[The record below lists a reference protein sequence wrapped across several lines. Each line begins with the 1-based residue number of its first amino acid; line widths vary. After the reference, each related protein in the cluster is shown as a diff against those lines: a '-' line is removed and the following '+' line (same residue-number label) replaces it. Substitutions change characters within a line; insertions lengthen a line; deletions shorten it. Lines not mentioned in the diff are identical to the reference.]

1 MGAKIDRTINNGSS
15 PPIFRIRGQNFHRIG
30 SLIPPNGTYP
40 KFAQLYIHDTDN
52 EIKNRIT
59 SVRENIATQDLHVE
73 VVEDIK
79 EVLDGNNVLV
89 KSFRM
94 AKAEI
99 ERNPR
104 VEIKMRLIGKR
115 TKDARTYNLPTTSEV
130 AALIVGDLDPSI
142 GHRDIL
148 VESNSGV
155 LKRITELNPSYLP
168 LQYPILFPY
177 GEDGYRED
185 IQFAT
190 NGSNNNN
197 ARQRISQREYF
208 AYRLHER
215 LEEISTILYARRL
228 FQQFIVDAY
237 TMVESARL
245 IYIRTHQKSLRCEA
259 LKGLTDAL
267 TRGEVQAST
276 QGKRILLPS
285 SFTGGA
291 RYMIQNY
298 QDAMAICRHI
308 GYPNLFITFTCNP
321 KWPEIQRYITK
332 RNLNAEDRP
341 DILSRIFK
349 MKLDCL
355 IKEVKNG
362 ELFGPVKSV
371 IYTIEFQKRGLPH
384 AHILI
389 FLKNKVDMTSPTY
402 MDSIIKAEV
411 PDKTMQMKYY
421 NAVEEFMVHGPCGI
435 ARRNSPCMV
444 NGKCSK
450 HFPKRFVAESKFDQD
465 GYPVYMRRD
474 NGRTVKKNGIELD
487 NRYVVPHN
495 RYLLLRYKAHI
506 NVEWC
511 NQSRSIKYLFKYVN
525 KGNDRV
531 TAEFYNSTID
541 ENGEEVVDEINM
553 YYDCRY
559 VSACEAAWRLF
570 SFEVQ
575 YRTPAVER
583 LSFHLPDCQSIVFAD
598 DENIDNVLGRE
609 TVGQSMFKGWFE
621 ANKKY
626 EDARSLTYI
635 EMPNKFVWKRD
646 IREWHPRK
654 KGFSI
659 GRIFFVPPGSGEIYY
674 LRCLLNIVRGP
685 TSFKD
690 IMTFNGVEYMTFRDA
705 CYARGLLD
713 DDKEYI
719 DAIEEASYWSS
730 GHAMRKLFVILLLS
744 NSLSRP
750 EHVWD
755 EVWHHLVEDAEF
767 MHRKQ
772 LNKPD
777 LILKECEKKNFGLI
791 ELEKLL
797 IIHNKSLKN
806 FPPMPTPNMDDSR
819 LVDNILLFEE
829 LNYDREALQAES
841 EELASRLTDEQKEIY
856 NTIIQ
861 NLSNG
866 SGGLFFVYGYG
877 GTGKTYLWKA
887 LSSTLR
893 ASGDIVINV
902 ASSGIASLLLPGGR
916 TAHSRFSIPIAINE
930 DSTCNIKQGSHLAE
944 LIVRS
949 KLIIWDEAPM
959 MHKHCFEALDR
970 TMRDLLQFQNPNSA
984 DQTFGGKTVVFGG
997 DFRQILPVVPKG
1009 SRQDIISAT
1018 INSSYLWNNCKVLRL
1033 TKNLRLNRSMPGIDM
1048 KKLEDFADW
1057 IASIGDGT
1065 MGGQNDGHAEVEIP
1079 NELLLPS
1086 NGDPITNIV
1095 ASTFPMF
1102 MFGNSDSSLL
1112 EGRAILAPTLDVVN
1126 SINEYMSDLHTGD
1139 SRTYYSC
1146 DSVCKS
1152 DSNGTLLD
1160 DVHTPEFL
1168 NGIRASGIP
1177 NHCLNLKVGSPV
1189 MLLRNIDH
1197 SLGLCNGTRL
1207 VITKLADHVIEGKIM
1222 SGNNA
1227 GTKVLVPRM
1236 TMTPSDPR
1244 LPFKFQRRQF
1254 PLMLSYAMT
1263 INKSQ
1268 GQTLSHVGLLLKKPV
1283 FVHGQLYV
1291 AASRVSNP
1299 DGLKILICSDSNS
1312 VSTSTTNVVYHEV
1325 FNNV

>member
-15 PPIFRIRGQNFHRIG
+15 PPIFRIHGQNFHRIG

-52 EIKNRIT
+52 EIKNRIA
-59 SVRENIATQDLHVE
+59 SVRENIATQDLHAE

-341 DILSRIFK
+341 DILCRIFK

-487 NRYVVPHN
+487 SRYVVPHN

-646 IREWHPRK
+646 I
-654 KGFSI
+654 
-659 GRIFFVPPGSGEIYY
+659 
-674 LRCLLNIVRGP
+674 
-685 TSFKD
+685 
-690 IMTFNGVEYMTFRDA
+690 
-705 CYARGLLD
+705 
-713 DDKEYI
+713 
-719 DAIEEASYWSS
+719 
-730 GHAMRKLFVILLLS
+730 
-744 NSLSRP
+744 
-750 EHVWD
+750 
-755 EVWHHLVEDAEF
+755 
-767 MHRKQ
+767 
-772 LNKPD
+772 
-777 LILKECEKKNFGLI
+777 
-791 ELEKLL
+791 
-797 IIHNKSLKN
+797 
-806 FPPMPTPNMDDSR
+806 
-819 LVDNILLFEE
+819 
-829 LNYDREALQAES
+829 
-841 EELASRLTDEQKEIY
+841 
-856 NTIIQ
+856 
-861 NLSNG
+861 
-866 SGGLFFVYGYG
+866 
-877 GTGKTYLWKA
+877 
-887 LSSTLR
+887 
-893 ASGDIVINV
+893 
-902 ASSGIASLLLPGGR
+902 
-916 TAHSRFSIPIAINE
+916 
-930 DSTCNIKQGSHLAE
+930 
-944 LIVRS
+944 
-949 KLIIWDEAPM
+949 
-959 MHKHCFEALDR
+959 
-970 TMRDLLQFQNPNSA
+970 
-984 DQTFGGKTVVFGG
+984 
-997 DFRQILPVVPKG
+997 
-1009 SRQDIISAT
+1009 
-1018 INSSYLWNNCKVLRL
+1018 
-1033 TKNLRLNRSMPGIDM
+1033 
-1048 KKLEDFADW
+1048 
-1057 IASIGDGT
+1057 
-1065 MGGQNDGHAEVEIP
+1065 
-1079 NELLLPS
+1079 
-1086 NGDPITNIV
+1086 
-1095 ASTFPMF
+1095 
-1102 MFGNSDSSLL
+1102 
-1112 EGRAILAPTLDVVN
+1112 
-1126 SINEYMSDLHTGD
+1126 
-1139 SRTYYSC
+1139 
-1146 DSVCKS
+1146 
-1152 DSNGTLLD
+1152 
-1160 DVHTPEFL
+1160 
-1168 NGIRASGIP
+1168 
-1177 NHCLNLKVGSPV
+1177 
-1189 MLLRNIDH
+1189 
-1197 SLGLCNGTRL
+1197 
-1207 VITKLADHVIEGKIM
+1207 
-1222 SGNNA
+1222 
-1227 GTKVLVPRM
+1227 
-1236 TMTPSDPR
+1236 
-1244 LPFKFQRRQF
+1244 
-1254 PLMLSYAMT
+1254 
-1263 INKSQ
+1263 
-1268 GQTLSHVGLLLKKPV
+1268 
-1283 FVHGQLYV
+1283 
-1291 AASRVSNP
+1291 
-1299 DGLKILICSDSNS
+1299 
-1312 VSTSTTNVVYHEV
+1312 
-1325 FNNV
+1325 

>member
-1 MGAKIDRTINNGSS
+1 
-15 PPIFRIRGQNFHRIG
+15 
-30 SLIPPNGTYP
+30 
-40 KFAQLYIHDTDN
+40 
-52 EIKNRIT
+52 
-59 SVRENIATQDLHVE
+59 
-73 VVEDIK
+73 
-79 EVLDGNNVLV
+79 
-89 KSFRM
+89 
-94 AKAEI
+94 
-99 ERNPR
+99 
-104 VEIKMRLIGKR
+104 
-115 TKDARTYNLPTTSEV
+115 
-130 AALIVGDLDPSI
+130 
-142 GHRDIL
+142 
-148 VESNSGV
+148 
-155 LKRITELNPSYLP
+155 
-168 LQYPILFPY
+168 
-177 GEDGYRED
+177 
-185 IQFAT
+185 
-190 NGSNNNN
+190 
-197 ARQRISQREYF
+197 
-208 AYRLHER
+208 
-215 LEEISTILYARRL
+215 
-228 FQQFIVDAY
+228 
-237 TMVESARL
+237 
-245 IYIRTHQKSLRCEA
+245 
-259 LKGLTDAL
+259 
-267 TRGEVQAST
+267 
-276 QGKRILLPS
+276 
-285 SFTGGA
+285 
-291 RYMIQNY
+291 
-298 QDAMAICRHI
+298 MAICRHI
-308 GYPNLFITFTCNP
+308 GYPNLFVTFTCNP

-332 RNLNAEDRP
+332 KNLNAEDRP
-341 DILSRIFK
+341 DILCRIFK

-389 FLKNKVDMTSPTY
+389 FLKNKADMTSPTY
-402 MDSIIKAEV
+402 MDSVIKAEV
-411 PDKTMQMKYY
+411 PDKIVDMEYY

-450 HFPKRFVAESKFDQD
+450 HFPKRFVAESGFDQD
-465 GYPVYMRRD
+465 GYPIYMCWD
-474 NGRTVKKNGIELD
+474 DGRTVKKNGIELD
-487 NRYVVPHN
+487 SRYVVPHN

-506 NVEWC
+506 NIEWC

-525 KGNDRV
+525 KDNDRV
-531 TAEFYNSTID
+531 TAEFYNSTTN
-541 ENGEEVVDEINM
+541 ENGEGVVDEINM

-583 LSFHLPDCQSIVFAD
+583 LSFHLPNCQSIVFAD

-609 TVGQSMFKGWFE
+609 TVGQSMFKGWLE

-626 EDARSLTYI
+626 EDACLLTYI
-635 EMPNKFVWKRD
+635 EMPNKFVWKKD

-654 KGFSI
+654 KGFSV
-659 GRIFFVPPGSGEIYY
+659 GHIFFVPPGSGEVYY

-690 IMTFNGVEYMTFRDA
+690 IMTFNGVEYLTFKDA

-719 DAIEEASYWSS
+719 DAIEEASHWST

-744 NSLSRP
+744 NSLSGP

-755 EVWHHLVEDAEF
+755 EVWHHLAEDAQF
-767 MHRKQ
+767 MYRKR

-777 LILKECEKKNFGLI
+777 FILKECEKKNFGLI
-791 ELEKLL
+791 ELEKMLMV
-797 IIHNKSLKN
+797 HNKSLKD
-806 FPPMPTPNMDDSR
+806 FPPMPTSNMDDSR
-819 LVDNILLFEE
+819 L
-829 LNYDREALQAES
+829 
-841 EELASRLTDEQKEIY
+841 KEIY

-861 NLSNG
+861 DLSNG

-877 GTGKTYLWKA
+877 GTGKTYLWRA
-887 LSSTLR
+887 LSSTLQ

-902 ASSGIASLLLPGGR
+902 ASSGIASLLLLGGR

-959 MHKHCFEALDR
+959 MHKHCIEALDR
-970 TMRDLLQFQNPNSA
+970 TMRDLLRFQNPNSA
-984 DQTFGGKTVVFGG
+984 NQTFGGKTVVFGG

-1009 SRQDIISAT
+1009 SRQDIVSAT
-1018 INSSYLWNNCKVLRL
+1018 INSLYLWNSCKVLRL
-1033 TKNLRLNRSMPGIDM
+1033 TKNLRLNRSMPGIDL

-1057 IASIGDGT
+1057 ISSIGDGT
-1065 MGGQNDGHAEVEIP
+1065 MGGQNDGHAEGLEYFEFKVRILEKLFRTGVAQTSSILVQQGQLQYLKVKVNMFVTKGRGSVLVRALARRCEGSVVEDI
-1079 NELLLPS
+1079 EKIYVLKWLY
-1086 NGDPITNIV
+1086 GY
-1095 ASTFPMF
+1095 
-1102 MFGNSDSSLL
+1102 SSLL

-1152 DSNGTLLD
+1152 DSNGNLLD

-1168 NGIRASGIP
+1168 NGIRASDIP
-1177 NHCLNLKVGSPV
+1177 NHSLTLKVGSPV

-1207 VITKLADHVIEGKIM
+1207 VVTKLADHVIEGKIM
-1222 SGNNA
+1222 SGNNG

-1236 TMTPSDPR
+1236 TITQSDPR
-1244 LPFKFQRRQF
+1244 LPFKFQKRQF
-1254 PLMLSYAMT
+1254 
-1263 INKSQ
+1263 
-1268 GQTLSHVGLLLKKPV
+1268 
-1283 FVHGQLYV
+1283 
-1291 AASRVSNP
+1291 
-1299 DGLKILICSDSNS
+1299 
-1312 VSTSTTNVVYHEV
+1312 NVVIC
-1325 FNNV
+1325 NDN